1 MAQAISL
8 VARGSRGLSDF
19 GVFYRTCRLLSTGMG
34 GELYPRLDV
43 VTTWPISLSPT
54 GLAIFQPL
62 CLLGPGAAAALW
74 ALFNLTLLGISLVV
88 LRSLLSGRGDWDPE
102 ALFAWSAILYLV
114 LSTASIQVGQ
124 FSVLFVACW
133 ILSLGFLAR
142 GRLLWASVFLAI
154 PSAIKLYPVL
164 MVAVPFSLIRTIR
177 MGLKQALLIV
187 ACLLT
192 MCLLVPALM
201 YGSRASALNQSF
213 WENVILSPEGQV
225 AYMLTLRYSNQSLD
239 AVLLR
244 YLSYDPGFHEVY
256 AGVPHFSFDRSHV
269 LALANMGRALI
280 LLATVGIVWRW
291 RRRSS
296 SRTFRTFRS
305 GDVVTMA
312 ALWSSTLYMMLPET
326 KSRYAVYAFLGFLP
340 LVQAALDR
348 SARPAR
354 IWRWTEIAVCTVL
367 ILVLLPGSI
376 QVYGVGLLGPLV
388 LWLENINYTARDAS
402 WRRSLDVH
410 ASGM

>member
-1 MAQAISL
+1 MVQAISL

-19 GVFYRTCRLLSTGMG
+19 GVFYRTCRLLATGMG

-43 VTTWPISLSPT
+43 VTSWPISLSPT

-62 CLLGPGAAAALW
+62 CLLGPGAAAAVW

-88 LRSLLSGRGDWDPE
+88 LRSCLSGRGDWDPE

-133 ILSLGFLAR
+133 ILSMGFLAR
-142 GRLLWASVFLAI
+142 GRLLGASVFLAI

-164 MVAVPFSLIRTIR
+164 MVAVPLSLVKTPKVALR
-177 MGLKQALLIV
+177 QALLIA

-192 MCLLVPALM
+192 MCLLVPVLI
-201 YGSRASALNQSF
+201 YGSRAWALNLSF
-213 WENVILSPEGQV
+213 WENVILSPEGQL
-225 AYMLTLRYSNQSLD
+225 AYTLTLRYSNQSLD

-244 YLSYDPGFHEVY
+244 YLTYDPGFHEVY
-256 AGVPHFSFDRSHV
+256 AGVPHFSFDRSYV

-296 SRTFRTFRS
+296 SRTISTFS
-305 GDVVTMA
+305 TFSPGDVVTMA

-340 LVQAALDR
+340 LLQAALDR
-348 SARPAR
+348 SARQAR

-367 ILVLLPGSI
+367 ILVLLPGSV

-402 WRRSLDVH
+402 
-410 ASGM
+410 